1 MALGRSF
8 SFFEPR
14 FPHLGNGDDCRDH
27 SEGCAEAQGGLDCL
41 KHLALALGWVG
52 EQGADGTV
60 LAPGPENT
68 SWFGERN
75 LVHMVGTG
83 PKGYKRR

>member
-1 MALGRSF
+1 M
-8 SFFEPR
+8 
-14 FPHLGNGDDCRDH
+14 
-27 SEGCAEAQGGLDCL
+27 

-83 PKGYKRR
+83 PEGYKRR